1 MINKNPNNKLG
12 KILLKIINSKTITI
26 FLIPAVLCLLLG
38 NFTLLLNLI
47 EIKSFAYYIFLY
59 SYYILIMY
67 LEIKYILWYLGDE

>member
-26 FLIPAVLCLLLG
+26 FLIPAVITLFLG
-38 NFTLLLNLI
+38 NFVLLNNVF
-47 EIKSFAYYIFLY
+47 EIKNFAYYIFLY

>member
-12 KILLKIINSKTITI
+12 KALLKIINSKTITI
-26 FLIPAVLCLLLG
+26 FLIPAVLYLLLG
-38 NFTLLLNLI
+38 NFISLINLI

-67 LEIKYILWYLGDE
+67 LEIKYFLWYLGDE